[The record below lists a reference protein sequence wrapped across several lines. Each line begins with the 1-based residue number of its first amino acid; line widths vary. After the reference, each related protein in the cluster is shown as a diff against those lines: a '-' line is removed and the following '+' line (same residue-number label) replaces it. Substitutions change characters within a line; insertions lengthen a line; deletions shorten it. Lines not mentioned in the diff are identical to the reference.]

1 MAAPTPVGTAN
12 SNGIA
17 QKMMDALDKY
27 EQLKKQEDQ
36 QNSAR
41 NRRFFRTASGP
52 TPRKVDLA
60 L

>member
-1 MAAPTPVGTAN
+1 MTSAPSPSASPNVAAAAGTAN
-12 SNGIA
+12 PIA

-36 QNSAR
+36 QHSSDPND
-41 NRRFFRTASGP
+41 P
-52 TPRKVDLA
+52 PKVDLS